1 MKKIIT
7 ILLFF
12 LCFCAVTFAQ
22 DLQEFSVV
30 KFEEKPFDTSGKDER
45 YKLQDGN
52 GELFSIIKLLA
63 ATPDDDLSAYSL
75 DFGYCEG
82 RKKVVNGEVWWYV
95 QRNAMRATIQREGFK
110 QVKYELNATVQ
121 PGKVYEMTLLATPR
135 VAKKR
140 MLLFEVSPADS
151 RAQVTYKAEGESD
164 YKVFGDGMVDDGG
177 MVADRLELGVYHYR
191 IISKNY
197 HPSEGRIELYD
208 APQKHTEKVTLR
220 PNYGTLTLKAAAGAG
235 IYIDG
240 EKVGTGQWSGILS
253 PGNYNV
259 ECQLQAHKN
268 TVKTITVNEGD
279 NLTVQ
284 LDAPTPITGTL
295 SLKSSPL
302 GATVTID
309 GKELGTTPEDFA
321 GLLIGKHKI
330 TVSKSGYKSVSVDVE
345 IKEGETA
352 ELCVTLEKAV
362 TETPKHPSK
371 TTTATGGTLNGHEFV
386 DLGLPSGTMW
396 ATHNVGA
403 TKPEEY
409 GGYYAWG
416 ETVEKKKYNWKT
428 YKFCKGSYT
437 AITKYVTDSS
447 YGKIDNKTVLDQED
461 DVAITLWGEGWQMPT
476 TEAYEE
482 LCKHCFWEWTVI
494 NGILGYKVT
503 SKINGIS
510 IFLPAA
516 GCQNSNVKNF
526 RKGWEGMYWSKC
538 GGNGAYKLMFS
549 SNDYK
554 VTFASRAY
562 GCTVRPVFIS
572 AKTIEV
578 DSLVVNDNNISS
590 NNIINGHEYV
600 DLGLSVKWATCNV
613 GAVKPEYFGGY
624 YAWGEIEEKEEYS
637 WATYKW
643 CNGSYDT
650 MTKYCTD
657 SRYGTV
663 DNKTVLDP
671 EDDVAHVKWGGSWR
685 MPTEEEYYELHNN
698 CIWTWTTQN
707 GVNGYKVTSKKNG
720 NSLFLP
726 AASERTYTTTTACG
740 VGEHGYYWLGSHER
754 TARHHAC
761 LLYFY
766 GLYGGNNKSTSRQR
780 FYGCSVRPVSE

>member
-1 MKKIIT
+1 MKKITT

-121 PGKVYEMTLLATPR
+121 PGKVYEMTLQATPR

-220 PNYGTLTLKAAAGAG
+220 PNYGILTLKAAAGAG

-259 ECQLQAHKN
+259 ECQFPAHKN

-284 LDAPTPITGTL
+284 LDTPTPITGTL
-295 SLKSSPL
+295 SLKSLPL

-345 IKEGETA
+345 IKEGEVA
-352 ELCVTLEKAV
+352 EHSVTLEKVVA
-362 TETPKHPSK
+362 ETPKHPSK

-403 TKPEEY
+403 TTPEEC

-416 ETVEKKKYNWKT
+416 ETEEKSIY
-428 YKFCKGSYT
+428 
-437 AITKYVTDSS
+437 SS
-447 YGKIDNKTVLDQED
+447 STSTTYGKQMNCIAGNSAYDVARREWGGSWRLPTKTELQELIDNCTWK
-461 DVAITLWGEGWQMPT
+461 WT
-476 TEAYEE
+476 TQ
-482 LCKHCFWEWTVI
+482 
-494 NGILGYKVT
+494 NGHNGYSVT
-503 SKINGIS
+503 SKNNGNS

-516 GCQNSNVKNF
+516 GWRSGSSLNRQEAD
-526 RKGWEGMYWSKC
+526 GGYWSATPY
-538 GGNGAYKLMFS
+538 G
-549 SNDYK
+549 SN
-554 VTFASRAY
+554 TSRAY
-562 GCTVRPVFIS
+562 GLGFNVGRCDVNWGNRPGGHCVRPVFTPS
-572 AKTIEV
+572 K
-578 DSLVVNDNNISS
+578 
-590 NNIINGHEYV
+590 
-600 DLGLSVKWATCNV
+600 
-613 GAVKPEYFGGY
+613 
-624 YAWGEIEEKEEYS
+624 
-637 WATYKW
+637 
-643 CNGSYDT
+643 DT
-650 MTKYCTD
+650 
-657 SRYGTV
+657 
-663 DNKTVLDP
+663 P
-671 EDDVAHVKWGGSWR
+671 
-685 MPTEEEYYELHNN
+685 
-698 CIWTWTTQN
+698 
-707 GVNGYKVTSKKNG
+707 
-720 NSLFLP
+720 
-726 AASERTYTTTTACG
+726 
-740 VGEHGYYWLGSHER
+740 
-754 TARHHAC
+754 
-761 LLYFY
+761 
-766 GLYGGNNKSTSRQR
+766 
-780 FYGCSVRPVSE
+780 

>member
-121 PGKVYEMTLLATPR
+121 PGKVYEMTLQATPR

-259 ECQLQAHKN
+259 ECQFPAHKN

-302 GATVTID
+302 GATVIID

-345 IKEGETA
+345 IKEGEVAEHSVVLEKELTA
-352 ELCVTLEKAV
+352 EEFYSKGMSACYAGNYSDGAKWLLKA
-362 TETPKHPSK
+362 
-371 TTTATGGTLNGHEFV
+371 ADQGHA
-386 DLGLPSGTMW
+386 DAQYNLGVCYSDG
-396 ATHNVGA
+396 
-403 TKPEEY
+403 Y
-409 GGYYAWG
+409 GVVQSASEAVKWYRKAADQGHALAQFNLGNFYYDG
-416 ETVEKKKYNWKT
+416 R
-428 YKFCKGSYT
+428 
-437 AITKYVTDSS
+437 
-447 YGKIDNKTVLDQED
+447 
-461 DVAITLWGEGWQMPT
+461 DVAQSYSEAVKWFRKAADQGLAHAQCNLGVCYQNGEGVAQSYS
-476 TEAYEE
+476 EAVKLYRKAAEQGYAQAQSNLGVCYQNGYAVVQSASEAVKWYRKAAEQGNACAQYNLGGCYEDGKGVTQSTSE
-482 LCKHCFWEWTVI
+482 AVKWYRKAAEQGFANAKDALTR
-494 NGILGYKVT
+494 LGY
-503 SKINGIS
+503 
-510 IFLPAA
+510 
-516 GCQNSNVKNF
+516 
-526 RKGWEGMYWSKC
+526 
-538 GGNGAYKLMFS
+538 
-549 SNDYK
+549 
-554 VTFASRAY
+554 
-562 GCTVRPVFIS
+562 
-572 AKTIEV
+572 
-578 DSLVVNDNNISS
+578 
-590 NNIINGHEYV
+590 
-600 DLGLSVKWATCNV
+600 
-613 GAVKPEYFGGY
+613 
-624 YAWGEIEEKEEYS
+624 
-637 WATYKW
+637 
-643 CNGSYDT
+643 
-650 MTKYCTD
+650 
-657 SRYGTV
+657 
-663 DNKTVLDP
+663 
-671 EDDVAHVKWGGSWR
+671 
-685 MPTEEEYYELHNN
+685 
-698 CIWTWTTQN
+698 
-707 GVNGYKVTSKKNG
+707 
-720 NSLFLP
+720 
-726 AASERTYTTTTACG
+726 
-740 VGEHGYYWLGSHER
+740 
-754 TARHHAC
+754 
-761 LLYFY
+761 
-766 GLYGGNNKSTSRQR
+766 
-780 FYGCSVRPVSE
+780 

>member
-12 LCFCAVTFAQ
+12 LCSCAVTFAQ

-63 ATPDDDLSAYSL
+63 ATTDDDLSAYSL

-121 PGKVYEMTLLATPR
+121 PGKVYEMTLQATPR

-259 ECQLQAHKN
+259 ECQFPAHKN

-345 IKEGETA
+345 IKEGETT
-352 ELCVTLEKAV
+352 EQSVKLEKNAAA
-362 TETPKHPSK
+362 TPAQTKKSVS
-371 TTTATGGTLNGHEFV
+371 T
-386 DLGLPSGTMW
+386 
-396 ATHNVGA
+396 VGN
-403 TKPEEY
+403 T
-409 GGYYAWG
+409 
-416 ETVEKKKYNWKT
+416 
-428 YKFCKGSYT
+428 
-437 AITKYVTDSS
+437 
-447 YGKIDNKTVLDQED
+447 
-461 DVAITLWGEGWQMPT
+461 
-476 TEAYEE
+476 
-482 LCKHCFWEWTVI
+482 I
-494 NGILGYKVT
+494 NGY
-503 SKINGIS
+503 
-510 IFLPAA
+510 
-516 GCQNSNVKNF
+516 
-526 RKGWEGMYWSKC
+526 
-538 GGNGAYKLMFS
+538 
-549 SNDYK
+549 
-554 VTFASRAY
+554 
-562 GCTVRPVFIS
+562 
-572 AKTIEV
+572 
-578 DSLVVNDNNISS
+578 
-590 NNIINGHEYV
+590 EYV

-613 GAVKPEYFGGY
+613 GASKPEEYGGY
-624 YAWGEIEEKEEYS
+624 YAWGETEEKKEYNEGNYLY
-637 WATYKW
+637 YK
-643 CNGSYDT
+643 NGSYMNIGNDIA
-650 MTKYCTD
+650 
-657 SRYGTV
+657 GT
-663 DNKTVLDP
+663 
-671 EDDVAHVKWGGSWR
+671 EYDVAHVKWGGSWR
-685 MPTEEEYYELHNN
+685 MPTRAEQDELREK
-698 CIWTWTTQN
+698 CKWKWTTIN
-707 GVNGYKVTSKKNG
+707 GVNGYKITSKTNR
-720 NSLFLP
+720 NSIFLP
-726 AASERTYTTTTACG
+726 VT
-740 VGEHGYYWLGSHER
+740 GYHYGAGIGRYWSSSRSNYSVSSYNLNFDSGNQDWNIDLRYLG
-754 TARHHAC
+754 
-761 LLYFY
+761 L
-766 GLYGGNNKSTSRQR
+766 
-780 FYGCSVRPVSE
+780 SVRPVCK

>member
-1 MKKIIT
+1 MKKITT

-30 KFEEKPFDTSGKDER
+30 EFEEKPFDTSGKDER

-208 APQKHTEKVTLR
+208 APQKHTEKVALR

-259 ECQLQAHKN
+259 ECQFPAHKN
-268 TVKTITVNEGD
+268 TVKTINVNEGD

-309 GKELGTTPEDFA
+309 GKEVGTTPEDFA
-321 GLLIGKHKI
+321 GLLIGAHKI
-330 TVSKSGYKSVSVDVE
+330 TLSKSGYKEVTVDVE
-345 IKEGETA
+345 IKENETI
-352 ELCVTLEKAV
+352 EQNVVLEKV
-362 TETPKHPSK
+362 VLETQKPTESK
-371 TTTATGGTLNGHEFV
+371 
-386 DLGLPSGTMW
+386 
-396 ATHNVGA
+396 GA
-403 TKPEEY
+403 
-409 GGYYAWG
+409 
-416 ETVEKKKYNWKT
+416 
-428 YKFCKGSYT
+428 
-437 AITKYVTDSS
+437 
-447 YGKIDNKTVLDQED
+447 D
-461 DVAITLWGEGWQMPT
+461 DV
-476 TEAYEE
+476 
-482 LCKHCFWEWTVI
+482 
-494 NGILGYKVT
+494 
-503 SKINGIS
+503 
-510 IFLPAA
+510 FLDVEVQPSFPGGMAA
-516 GCQNSNVKNF
+516 
-526 RKGWEGMYWSKC
+526 
-538 GGNGAYKLMFS
+538 LMKYIRENIRYPIQAH
-549 SNDYK
+549 ND
-554 VTFASRAY
+554 
-562 GCTVRPVFIS
+562 
-572 AKTIEV
+572 
-578 DSLVVNDNNISS
+578 
-590 NNIINGHEYV
+590 
-600 DLGLSVKWATCNV
+600 
-613 GAVKPEYFGGY
+613 GAVGRVFVRFVVDVDGTITNPEILRSSGNIYLD
-624 YAWGEIEEKEEYS
+624 KE
-637 WATYKW
+637 AI
-643 CNGSYDT
+643 
-650 MTKYCTD
+650 
-657 SRYGTV
+657 R
-663 DNKTVLDP
+663 L
-671 EDDVAHVKWGGSWR
+671 
-685 MPTEEEYYELHNN
+685 
-698 CIWTWTTQN
+698 
-707 GVNGYKVTSKKNG
+707 VNGMPKWEPGMISGKCVKVAFV
-720 NSLFLP
+720 L
-726 AASERTYTTTTACG
+726 
-740 VGEHGYYWLGSHER
+740 
-754 TARHHAC
+754 
-761 LLYFY
+761 
-766 GLYGGNNKSTSRQR
+766 
-780 FYGCSVRPVSE
+780 PVSFSLR

>member
-1 MKKIIT
+1 MKKITT

-121 PGKVYEMTLLATPR
+121 PGKVYEMTLQATPR

-259 ECQLQAHKN
+259 ECQFPAHKN

-321 GLLIGKHKI
+321 GLLIGAHKV
-330 TVSKSGYKSVSVDVE
+330 TVSKSGYKTVAVDVE
-345 IKEGETA
+345 IKEGEVV
-352 ELCVTLEKAV
+352 EHSVTLEKVVA
-362 TETPKHPSK
+362 ETTKQTNI
-371 TTTATGGTLNGHEFV
+371 TTTATGGTINGHAYV
-386 DLGLPSGTMW
+386 DLGLPSGTKW
-396 ATHNVGA
+396 ATCNVGA

-416 ETVEKKKYNWKT
+416 ET
-428 YKFCKGSYT
+428 
-437 AITKYVTDSS
+437 
-447 YGKIDNKTVLDQED
+447 
-461 DVAITLWGEGWQMPT
+461 
-476 TEAYEE
+476 
-482 LCKHCFWEWTVI
+482 
-494 NGILGYKVT
+494 
-503 SKINGIS
+503 
-510 IFLPAA
+510 
-516 GCQNSNVKNF
+516 
-526 RKGWEGMYWSKC
+526 
-538 GGNGAYKLMFS
+538 
-549 SNDYK
+549 
-554 VTFASRAY
+554 
-562 GCTVRPVFIS
+562 
-572 AKTIEV
+572 
-578 DSLVVNDNNISS
+578 
-590 NNIINGHEYV
+590 
-600 DLGLSVKWATCNV
+600 
-613 GAVKPEYFGGY
+613 
-624 YAWGEIEEKEEYS
+624 EEKNEYNEGNYLY
-637 WATYKW
+637 YK
-643 CNGSYDT
+643 NGSYMNIGNDIA
-650 MTKYCTD
+650 
-657 SRYGTV
+657 GT
-663 DNKTVLDP
+663 
-671 EDDVAHVKWGGSWR
+671 EYDVAHVKWGGSWR
-685 MPTEEEYYELHNN
+685 MPTRAEQDELREK
-698 CIWTWTTQN
+698 CKWKWTTIN
-707 GVNGYKVTSKKNG
+707 GVNGYKITSKTNR
-720 NSLFLP
+720 NSIFLP
-726 AASERTYTTTTACG
+726 VT
-740 VGEHGYYWLGSHER
+740 GYHYGAGIGRYWSSSRSNYSVSSYNLNFDSGNQDWNIDLRYLG
-754 TARHHAC
+754 
-761 LLYFY
+761 L
-766 GLYGGNNKSTSRQR
+766 
-780 FYGCSVRPVSE
+780 SVRPVCK